1 MVADSGDVTRR
12 RRGRRGLDVL
22 TDMQKEPSINLQVT
36 EDETPPTGEIDA
48 HLVRTAKR
56 KGWAIMTNDFNLN
69 RIARLEG
76 VAVLNL
82 NELAQAM
89 RPIAIPGEEIVVTV
103 AREGKEPGQGVG
115 SLDDGT
121 MVVVGAPSRLEIAE
135 HEVAALQ
142 PRKPVIVKA
151 GGESRQASVR
161 AGLAALG
168 DCDFVLVHDAA
179 RPLATAALV
188 RRVLAAAMESG
199 AAFPAIAPR
208 DAVKRVEGNRLVES
222 LDRSL
227 IVLAQTPQGF
237 SYELLA
243 RAHREAADAGLVG
256 DDDAQLVAA
265 TGHLVT
271 VVPGEP
277 ANIKLTTPE
286 DLEVVEALI
295 REHETA
301 TRW

>member
-1 MVADSGDVTRR
+1 MHLNDRTT
-12 RRGRRGLDVL
+12 L
-22 TDMQKEPSINLQVT
+22 TQI
-36 EDETPPTGEIDA
+36 
-48 HLVRTAKR
+48 
-56 KGWAIMTNDFNLN
+56 
-69 RIARLEG
+69 LE
-76 VAVLNL
+76 LFLTL
-82 NELAQAM
+82 NE
-89 RPIAIPGEEIVVTV
+89 INHIVVM
-103 AREGKEPGQGVG
+103 EP
-115 SLDDGT
+115 
-121 MVVVGAPSRLEIAE
+121 PSRLKFAE
-135 HEVAALQ
+135 REVKTLQ
-142 PRKPVIVKA
+142 PRKPIVVKT

-168 DCDFVLVHDAA
+168 GCDFVLVHDAA
-179 RPLATAALV
+179 RPLATAALF

-222 LDRSL
+222 LDRSRV
-227 IVLAQTPQGF
+227 VLAQTPQGF
-237 SYELLA
+237 AYELLA

-265 TGHLVT
+265 TGHVVT

-301 TRW
+301 GR

>member
-1 MVADSGDVTRR
+1 MATVGAIVAAAGTGSRLG
-12 RRGRRGLDVL
+12 RGS
-22 TDMQKEPSINLQVT
+22 K
-36 EDETPPTGEIDA
+36 A
-48 HLVRTAKR
+48 LVR
-56 KGWAIMTNDFNLN
+56 LN
-69 RIARLEG
+69 GRTTLARVLELFLALDEVDRI
-76 VAVLNL
+76 
-82 NELAQAM
+82 
-89 RPIAIPGEEIVVTV
+89 
-103 AREGKEPGQGVG
+103 
-115 SLDDGT
+115 
-121 MVVVGAPSRLEIAE
+121 VVVGPPSRLEIAE
-135 HEVAALQ
+135 REVDSLH
-142 PRKPVIVKA
+142 PRKAVVVKA
-151 GGESRQASVR
+151 GGESRQESVR
-161 AGLAALG
+161 MGLAALG

-179 RPLATAALV
+179 RPLATATLI
-188 RRVLAAAMESG
+188 S
-199 AAFPAIAPR
+199 PR

-295 REHETA
+295 REHETV
-301 TRW
+301 TR